1 MENIELRK
9 FSEAVKFDNDSRL
22 VEGYALLFNHESKDL
37 GFIEIIEP
45 TAITQELINKS
56 DVWAL
61 LDHNENLKLAR
72 SNRGIG
78 NLALTL
84 DEKGL
89 KYSFKALNNQLGN
102 DLLEYLNS
110 GMITESSFSFT
121 VGKDGQKWE
130 KVNGIYKRTLSKLN
144 GLFDVSPV
152 WNGAYSDTA
161 VSVAKRSLDAIKEAE
176 KQDLT
181 EYFKNLKSWQ
191 RA

>member
-22 VEGYALLFNHESKDL
+22 VEGYALLFNHESKNL

-45 TAITQELINKS
+45 TAITQELINQS

-78 NLALTL
+78 NLTLTL

-144 GLFDVSPV
+144 GLYDVSPV
-152 WNGAYSDTA
+152 WNGAYTDTA

-181 EYFKNLKSWQ
+181 EYFKNLKSW
-191 RA
+191 RHA